1 MLYIGVLLVTVVFEH
16 AWLRYLMIP
25 PHISKH

>member
-1 MLYIGVLLVTVVFEH
+1 MLYIGVLLVTVAFEH

-25 PHISKH
+25 PHMRKH